1 MYSEILVSKI
11 NECCDKNEPLNL
23 LLEKKYGDVN
33 KSYLVLTELNDF
45 ILSNNEIYQSN
56 NFQKLIY
63 EAFINLN
70 NSRFTS
76 FLRNLVNNHPN
87 KKRTYSHM
95 INDIKE
101 KLEIKYDMPKSYYTM
116 NRHQLDRECDKLLE
130 SGDFLLLGQ
139 VRKFIKENFIINDYK
154 SFVYENVDQAK
165 KILKSIGED
174 DTNKTYIRLKTMLK
188 DHPGYLGVFTFY
200 NKIEKIP
207 FARLKNLFSNI
218 IKNHAVL
225 NRLKRDVVN
234 YMSKSGARESF
245 KTKDGR
251 VYTTYFEK
259 LEDDLAA
266 LEESQ
271 MARTFA
277 NEYPRNLRT
286 GLYRNSDYIEIIKTL
301 TQDKEKLELYKK
313 FWLKKVS
320 RYKTQDE
327 LLKSLMGFVFS
338 NTTSKYLRDKIND
351 NYQLKLIYDD
361 GDIIIIRVLSQDALK
376 EIAND
381 TSWCI
386 KDSLDYWC
394 DYVGND
400 NIQLVIFNL
409 TLLNTDVNR
418 KIGITIYSH
427 GGFNTAHN
435 VNDSY
440 VSKET
445 LEEYLKKWTSINFN
459 DLYSMSKDVGNNEY
473 YSSDEIS
480 SSRYD

>member
-1 MYSEILVSKI
+1 MYSEILISKI
-11 NECCDKNEPLNL
+11 NECCDLNEPLNL
-23 LLEKKYGDVN
+23 LLEKKYGNVN
-33 KSYLVLTELNDF
+33 KSNLVLTELNDF
-45 ILSNNEIYQSN
+45 ILSNNEVYQSN

-63 EAFINLN
+63 ESFINLN
-70 NSRFTS
+70 NSRFTN
-76 FLRNLVNNHPN
+76 FLRNLINNHPN

-101 KLEIKYDMPKSYYTM
+101 KVEIKYDLPKSYYTM
-116 NRHQLDRECDKLLE
+116 NRHQLDKECDKLLE
-130 SGDFLLLGQ
+130 SSNFLLLGQ

-174 DTNKTYIRLKTMLK
+174 DTDKTYIRLKKMLEN
-188 DHPGYLGVFTFY
+188 HSGYLGVFTFY

-207 FARLKNLFSNI
+207 FARLKGLFI
-218 IKNHAVL
+218 RLIRNHDIL
-225 NRLKRDVVN
+225 NRLERDVVN
-234 YMSKSGARESF
+234 YMSKSGKKEKF

-251 VYTTYFEK
+251 LYTTYFEK
-259 LEDDLAA
+259 LEDDLTSI
-266 LEESQ
+266 EESQ

-286 GLYRNSDYIEIIKTL
+286 GLYRNSDYVEIIKTL

-361 GDIIIIRVLSQDALK
+361 GDIVIIRVLSHEALK

-394 DYVGND
+394 DYVGNY
-400 NIQLVIFNL
+400 NIQLVMFNL

-418 KIGITIYSH
+418 KIGITIYSN
-427 GGFNTAHN
+427 GTFNTAHN
-435 VNDSY
+435 VDDSY
-440 VSKET
+440 VPFNK
-445 LEEYLKKWTSINFN
+445 LEEYLKKWTSVDFN
-459 DLYSMSKDVGNNEY
+459 DLYHMSKDVGSNEY
-473 YSSDEIS
+473 YSEDEIS
-480 SSRYD
+480 SSRY